1 MGDKYKYPV
10 YFQCQKLLEEK
21 NIKKIESHFRIHR
34 RSGGGDCGP
43 LTREADNV
51 YSIAFK
57 YQKDQQEVLKKSKH
71 VVELTDGLLV
81 FSVRDNL
88 SPPSS
93 LHDTTPA
100 AAAENQQSSPELTA
114 PLSGKEVEEQP
125 EEHKLPALSDS
136 PDTEELLTSG
146 FYSAEHYQK
155 EEETL
160 VRRLSQTDTVGEG
173 EEDQQCRGSPD
184 PSHKDQHDVAAQ
196 HYKDEVSRARTA
208 VVAGS
213 LVKTDMLDVEDKP
226 CLGESLGAV
235 ATYNLTDDVQLMV
248 YQGDITTFGA
258 DALVN
263 SSNED
268 LNHCEGIAAALS
280 QAGGPDVQLE
290 IDSLRK
296 RKGQIP
302 IGEVV
307 VTIGGNLPC
316 KRLLHAV
323 GPVAGKAAGKERVLL
338 ERTVRR
344 ALNLA
349 ELMKFK
355 SIAMPCIG
363 SGVFGIPVIVCSDAI
378 VCAVKEFCSQ
388 GGKSLKTIS
397 LIDDR
402 GEVVR
407 AMQEACDRHLLGQSA
422 AYPAEHKDPLG
433 REFDS
438 AGQNVAR
445 GATAGA
451 PKGLVQVEI
460 VQGTIESQQ
469 TDAVVSP
476 MVFNDPLST
485 RVGNILSKAIGRRV
499 TKTIIG
505 KSEGEMGPGD
515 FILEENLTGV
525 PFGAVFFL
533 SLVRWDAEDNGTAVQ
548 VLRLG
553 INQIL
558 TSCESKGFGS
568 VAIPAL
574 GAGIALGFPITV
586 VARVLLEEISKFEQ
600 ERTTSAPVQVLLVL
614 PDQEGWEVFKSVQE
628 DIKFNRC
635 TENDLESG
643 RDQDSSPTRIVLLGK
658 TGAGKSHL
666 ANTILGEDV
675 FASYHSPNSGTNKCQ
690 SETRTVNGRRLT
702 LIDTPG
708 FFDTDRSEEELK
720 PEIMRCLTECAPG
733 PHVFLILL
741 RVDRFT
747 KHEQQVITKIC
758 DHFSEDALKYAVIVF
773 THGEQLQEGMKIEEF
788 VNENKNLSNLVKK
801 CGGRCH
807 VFDNKHWNREGQD
820 EDDYRNNQVQLEVF
834 LQTVDKMMVEKN
846 GSYYTNAV
854 LQHVEERIQ
863 KEEKQIRE
871 VEVDL
876 PPQEIR
882 ERAKTFVS
890 NEFLTQLAG
899 TATGALLGAFFGV
912 AALLEVVMKVVK
924 NPTEVMKRVKTLT
937 AMAPV
942 ATVAGSEVAVVAAG
956 VVAGVATVTAAAAGG
971 VRGGVM
977 GQEASKE
984 AKSPMEA
991 IEKSIDAIMKER
1003 SRFRMLP
1010 PN

>member
-1 MGDKYKYPV
+1 MADNYQYPV
-10 YFQCQKLLEEK
+10 FFECHRLLSEK
-21 NIKKIESHFRIHR
+21 NKKKTERFFRVHR

-71 VVELTDGLLV
+71 VVELTDSFLV
-81 FSVRDNL
+81 FSVRGNL

-93 LHDTTPA
+93 SHDTTAA
-100 AAAENQQSSPELTA
+100 AAAESQQSIPDLTDA
-114 PLSGKEVEEQP
+114 
-125 EEHKLPALSDS
+125 
-136 PDTEELLTSG
+136 
-146 FYSAEHYQK
+146 
-155 EEETL
+155 
-160 VRRLSQTDTVGEG
+160 VGEARDWKG
-173 EEDQQCRGSPD
+173 EEDQQCDGTLVHFDKNP
-184 PSHKDQHDVAAQ
+184 
-196 HYKDEVSRARTA
+196 DEVEAQYYRGEDSRLRTSG
-208 VVAGS
+208 VGGT
-213 LVKTDMLDVEDKP
+213 LVNAELLDVEEERHF
-226 CLGESLGAV
+226 GES
-235 ATYNLTDDVQLMV
+235 
-248 YQGDITTFGA
+248 
-258 DALVN
+258 
-263 SSNED
+263 S
-268 LNHCEGIAAALS
+268 
-280 QAGGPDVQLE
+280 
-290 IDSLRK
+290 
-296 RKGQIP
+296 
-302 IGEVV
+302 
-307 VTIGGNLPC
+307 
-316 KRLLHAV
+316 
-323 GPVAGKAAGKERVLL
+323 GK
-338 ERTVRR
+338 
-344 ALNLA
+344 
-349 ELMKFK
+349 
-355 SIAMPCIG
+355 
-363 SGVFGIPVIVCSDAI
+363 
-378 VCAVKEFCSQ
+378 
-388 GGKSLKTIS
+388 
-397 LIDDR
+397 
-402 GEVVR
+402 VVR
-407 AMQEACDRHLLGQSA
+407 AMQKACDRQLLGQSA
-422 AYPAEHKDPLG
+422 AYRTGSEDPFG

-460 VQGTIESQQ
+460 VQGTIENQQ

-614 PDQEGWEVFKSVQE
+614 PDQEGWEIFKCVQE
-628 DIKFNRC
+628 GMQYNRS
-635 TENDLESG
+635 TEND
-643 RDQDSSPTRIVLLGK
+643 QVSSPTRIVLLGK
-658 TGAGKSHL
+658 TGIGKSHL
-666 ANTILGEDV
+666 ANTILGEEV
-675 FASYHSPNSGTNKCQ
+675 FTSCHSPNAGTRRCQ

-807 VFDNKHWNREGQD
+807 VFDNKHWNGEGQ
-820 EDDYRNNQVQLEVF
+820 DDYRNNQVQLEAF

-871 VEVDL
+871 VAEYL

-882 ERAKTFVS
+882 KRAKTFVS
-890 NEFLTQLAG
+890 NEFLIQLVG

-912 AALLEVVMKVVK
+912 AALLEVVMKVV
-924 NPTEVMKRVKTLT
+924 NTAQVMKHVKNLKT
-937 AMAPV
+937 MAPAAV
-942 ATVAGSEVAVVAAG
+942 GNEVAVVAGG
-956 VVAGVATVTAAAAGG
+956 VAAGVAVLAAAALGG
-971 VRGGVM
+971 IQGGAI
-977 GQEASKE
+977 GSEACNEVKT
-984 AKSPMEA
+984 PMEA
-991 IEKSIDAIMKER
+991 IEKSYEAVMKKR
-1003 SRFRMLP
+1003 HTFRMLSQ
-1010 PN
+1010 N